1 MVKWRY
7 IWEANHPQKLEPPP
21 SRTTTVLASSRR
33 AARNL
38 STSRAIS
45 VHLAS
50 DSVAPPDLP
59 PILAIETSC
68 DDTAAAVWADG
79 RLASSVVAAQHIH
92 DMFGGVVPEHASRAH
107 ERLIVPTVQAA
118 LEDAGLEVGDL
129 GAVAVTVGP
138 GLAGSLLVGLSVA
151 KGIAVGAGLPL
162 IGVNHLEGHV
172 YSVMIEEPRPPM
184 PFLCLTVSGGHTL
197 LTLVED
203 GSRTELGRTRDDAAG
218 EAFDKVAKLLGL
230 GYPGGPHIDRLAP
243 EGDPTFLDL
252 PSPRLGPKGRRG
264 DALFDLSFSGI
275 KTAVRYWIADLGDER
290 ESVLE
295 AHCADVAASFQ
306 RTVVDALV
314 SGVRQAVED
323 TGVRAV
329 AVVGGVSAN
338 SGLRAAVLEAGEADG
353 FETFVPDLAHSVDNA
368 AMIAVTAA
376 YKWAAGEVSS
386 LDVGATPSLAL

>member
-1 MVKWRY
+1 M
-7 IWEANHPQKLEPPP
+7 
-21 SRTTTVLASSRR
+21 
-33 AARNL
+33 
-38 STSRAIS
+38 
-45 VHLAS
+45 
-50 DSVAPPDLP
+50 
-59 PILAIETSC
+59 
-68 DDTAAAVWADG
+68 
-79 RLASSVVAAQHIH
+79 VAAQHIH
-92 DMFGGVVPEHASRAH
+92 DTFGGVVPEHASRAH

-118 LEDAGLEVGDL
+118 LDDAGLEVGDL

-151 KGIAVGAGLPL
+151 KGIAVGADLPL

-230 GYPGGPHIDRLAP
+230 GYPGGPHIDRLAL
-243 EGDPTFLDL
+243 EGDPSFLKL

-295 AHCADVAASFQ
+295 AHRADVAASFQ
-306 RTVVDALV
+306 KTVVEALV
-314 SGVRQAVED
+314 AGVRQAVED

-338 SGLRAAVLEAGEADG
+338 SALRAAVLEAGEEDG

-376 YKWAAGEVSS
+376 YKWAAGEVSG
-386 LDVGATPSLAL
+386 LEVGATPSLAL